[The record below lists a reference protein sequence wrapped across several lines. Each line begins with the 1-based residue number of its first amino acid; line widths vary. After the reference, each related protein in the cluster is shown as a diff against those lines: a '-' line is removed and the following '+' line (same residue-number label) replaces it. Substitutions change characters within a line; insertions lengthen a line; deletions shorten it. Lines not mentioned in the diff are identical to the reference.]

1 MRTDSRWLTSAG
13 ENPRPNAASQAI
25 PTSAAAPSR
34 RVAFVAVPVG
44 VGGAAGTALVLVAGS
59 MAPPTRR

>member
-13 ENPRPNAASQAI
+13 ENPSPNAASQAM
-25 PTSAAAPSR
+25 PVSAAVPSR
-34 RVAFVAVPVG
+34 RVAFVEVPVD
-44 VGGAAGTALVLVAGS
+44 VGGAAAVLVLVAGS